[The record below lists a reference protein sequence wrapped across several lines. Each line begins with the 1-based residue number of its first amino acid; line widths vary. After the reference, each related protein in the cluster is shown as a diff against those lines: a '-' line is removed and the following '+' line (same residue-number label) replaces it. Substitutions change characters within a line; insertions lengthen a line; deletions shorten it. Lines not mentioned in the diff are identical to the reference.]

1 MSCQEDSVDREF
13 DDDGIVFVEE
23 TYQTKLTIFIKSPK
37 KFCLNHRKRG

>member
-1 MSCQEDSVDREF
+1 MSLQEDLVDREV

-37 KFCLNHRKRG
+37 KLS